1 MDEPTIRFPVT
12 CPQCGT
18 EELGEY
24 SIADVANA
32 LLSRGNSLHL
42 HASCHDYYWA
52 ASQWELQQ
60 IREYLG
66 APWLNAQRIEQR
78 SSK

>member
-1 MDEPTIRFPVT
+1 
-12 CPQCGT
+12 
-18 EELGEY
+18 LGEY

-42 HASCHDYYWA
+42 YASCHDYYWS

-66 APWLNAQRIEQR
+66 APWFDAHRH
-78 SSK
+78 

>member
-12 CPQCGT
+12 CPQCGR
-18 EELGEY
+18 EELAEFP
-24 SIADVANA
+24 IADVASA
-32 LLSRGNSLHL
+32 LLLRRNTLHL
-42 HASCHDYYWA
+42 YASCHDYYWA

-66 APWLNAQRIEQR
+66 APWLDAR
-78 SSK
+78 SVDVHS